1 MADHTKLAYGLR
13 VEDGVERLVHISE
26 IRQEETGLKCNCI
39 CPACR
44 TRLQAKLP
52 RTDPDF
58 TPRFAHHGADTCLH
72 AVETAVHLK
81 AKEILASKKWMRLP
95 SVYEGYQ
102 KFSSTLYGER
112 EVEFEDVKIEYRLGR
127 IIPDIVAY
135 VIDPESG
142 QQKPLLIE
150 IKVTHGID
158 DRKLESIRKDQLAT
172 VEVDLSKMRVVFD
185 EEVLL
190 EEVLAS
196 TKRKTWV
203 YNKHSEAGRIKS
215 ERTPAERR
223 ALRLNQKKADR
234 AKRSNWRKAKVQN
247 VIQFLDGLDEEA
259 LYRKWDREYQ
269 NDPRW
274 KNAVVRMD
282 IDENSVPYYI
292 NQRIPGEYIMG
303 CDHRIWQA
311 VLYDHYIHVK
321 RGSTRYYFSFTLD
334 DARMMMITEFEDSI
348 LEDFINLKGFK
359 ELKGV
364 PDLTDVIYAY
374 LIKMVECGFL
384 RVLSN
389 KDIFKT
395 MFEVR

>member
-1 MADHTKLAYGLR
+1 MADHIKLAYGLR

-26 IRQEETGLKCNCI
+26 IRREETGLECNCI

-102 KFSSTLYGER
+102 KFSSTLCGER

-127 IIPDIVAY
+127 IIPDVVAY

-142 QQKPLLIE
+142 QQKPLLVE

-158 DRKLESIRKDQLAT
+158 ERKLEIIRKDQLAT
-172 VEVDLSKMRVVFD
+172 VEVDLSNMKGIFD

-203 YNKHSEAGRIKS
+203 YNKYSEVGRIKS
-215 ERTPAERR
+215 EITFSERR
-223 ALRLNQKKADR
+223 ALRLNQKMAER
-234 AKRSNWRKAKVQN
+234 AKRSDWRKAKIQN
-247 VIQFLDGLDEEA
+247 VIQFLDELDEEA

-269 NDPRW
+269 DDPRW
-274 KNAVVRMD
+274 KDAVMRMD

-311 VLYDHYIHVK
+311 VLFDHYIHVK
-321 RGSTRYYFSFTLD
+321 NGSRGYHSSFSLD
-334 DARMMMITEFEDSI
+334 DARVMLIREFERDI
-348 LEDFINLKGFK
+348 RDDFIHLKGFK
-359 ELKGV
+359 ELKGAL
-364 PDLTDVIYAY
+364 DLTDVVHAY
-374 LIKMVECGFL
+374 LMKLVGYGRL
-384 RVLSN
+384 RNHSH

-395 MFEVR
+395 VYEVV